1 MDGRRDGFQPVWRAW
16 RRWCRAW
23 MSRAE
28 PPRTA
33 RNHESAWH
41 SATKAAHNGFWQ
53 ETAGRG
59 PQSVRR
65 AGWVPRRQRSSAA
78 ADPLEELVSEDQAMD
93 VVRARVNHGIGGER
107 HEVLDAGLQVV
118 AAVS

>member
-1 MDGRRDGFQPVWRAW
+1 
-16 RRWCRAW
+16 

-78 ADPLEELVSEDQAMD
+78 ADPLEQLVGDDQAMD
-93 VVRARVNHGIGGER
+93 LVRALVDLGALGVA
-107 HEVLDAGLQVV
+107 HEALDAGFP
-118 AAVS
+118 